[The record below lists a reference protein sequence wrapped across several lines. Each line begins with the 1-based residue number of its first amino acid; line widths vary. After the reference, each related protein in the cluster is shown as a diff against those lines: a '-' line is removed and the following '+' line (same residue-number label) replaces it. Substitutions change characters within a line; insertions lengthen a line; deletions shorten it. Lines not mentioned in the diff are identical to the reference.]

1 MKTNEE
7 IIDDLKGLVKII
19 NDGKEGYESAAETV
33 DAGELKTLFYSLSIE
48 RATYEADLK
57 SQIATHGGESENESG
72 GLLGAIHRTWIDIKQ
87 AFTSNDNAAILEAI
101 TTGEKAALEK
111 YDDLLA
117 HYTDHAYHYNLLRK
131 QRDGIQEA
139 LSKIEK
145 LAIQY
150 AD

>member
-7 IIDDLKGLVKII
+7 IIKDLKELVKII

-33 DAGELKTLFYSLSIE
+33 DTGELKTVFYGLSIE

-87 AFTSNDNAAILEAI
+87 AFTSNENAAILEAI
-101 TTGEKAALEK
+101 ITGEKAALAK

-139 LSKIEK
+139 LTKIEI
-145 LAIQY
+145 LAHQY
-150 AD
+150 AN

>member
-33 DAGELKTLFYSLSIE
+33 DAGELKTLFYGLSIE

-57 SQIATHGGESENESG
+57 SQISTHGGESENESG
-72 GLLGAIHRTWIDIKQ
+72 GILGAIHRTWIDIKQ
-87 AFTSNDNAAILEAI
+87 AFTSNENAAILEAI
-101 TTGEKAALEK
+101 TTGEKAALAK

-139 LSKIEK
+139 LTKIEK
-145 LAIQY
+145 LAYQY